1 MIFHHTFYIQFQ
13 HLKSMQEVE
22 MSTISEE
29 EGMDGGGWLWCQT
42 V

>member
-1 MIFHHTFYIQFQ
+1 
-13 HLKSMQEVE
+13 MQEVE

-42 V
+42 VGHFCWTVWHQS